1 MKGDIIRTK
10 EMRGHDDAEQLG
22 AIKYIRT
29 HAHSDSSELGLRL
42 KTWRALVTYEKS
54 SGWMPS
60 LEAAVIDSGNPRTL
74 PAHRNQYNLLVRIS

>member
-10 EMRGHDDAEQLG
+10 EMRGHGAAEQLG

-42 KTWRALVTYEKS
+42 KTW
-54 SGWMPS
+54 
-60 LEAAVIDSGNPRTL
+60 
-74 PAHRNQYNLLVRIS
+74 